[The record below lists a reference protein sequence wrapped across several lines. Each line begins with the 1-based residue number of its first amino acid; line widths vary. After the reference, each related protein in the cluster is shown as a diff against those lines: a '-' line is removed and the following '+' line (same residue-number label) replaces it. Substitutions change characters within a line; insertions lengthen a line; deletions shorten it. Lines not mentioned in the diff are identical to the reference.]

1 MALFSDP
8 ETHKAVENEL
18 EIVKKTLSEK
28 IEGSEIISCHPVAVN
43 VRITRTKFKSVVVL
57 LQFSEKYPTSAIIV
71 ELKSKT
77 LPPRLL
83 AKMTELCDQE
93 AKKFLGKPQVIPM
106 LMFVRKFLDEN
117 PLIACSDE
125 LQYVKTKLLTDNDQ
139 LKVKQKAGVLYIR
152 ANQDKYYL
160 DMKITVPDDYHTAAV
175 RIELKE
181 SNFPENLVKV
191 FIGQA
196 GDIARRCVEAPLRR
210 KPKDPPFEPKPSLRL
225 VCDFL
230 VDQCTRPCPQ
240 EMCPICHRRALP
252 EEPQEAVT
260 DPKDH
265 QFVERVYCNHL
276 FHYGCLDKYMKTP
289 PFQGGKKCP
298 ACKQVIYHERWKVTP
313 KLAEERW
320 AHHEAKKR
328 ELSEVVDFLEDCL

>member
-8 ETHKAVENEL
+8 ETQKTIENEL

-28 IEGSEIISCHPVAVN
+28 LEGSEIISCHPVAVN
-43 VRITRTKFKSVVVL
+43 IRITRTKFKSVVVL
-57 LQFSEKYPTSAIIV
+57 LQFSEKYPTSTIIV

-106 LMFVRKFLDEN
+106 LIFVRRFLDEN

-125 LQYVKTKLLTDNDQ
+125 LHYVKTKLLVDTDQ
-139 LKVKQKAGVLYIR
+139 LKVKQKAGVLNIR

-160 DMKITVPDDYHTAAV
+160 DMKITVPDDYHTAPV
-175 RIELKE
+175 GIELRE
-181 SNFPENLVKV
+181 SNFPGEFSGEYL
-191 FIGQA
+191 
-196 GDIARRCVEAPLRR
+196 L
-210 KPKDPPFEPKPSLRL
+210 
-225 VCDFL
+225 
-230 VDQCTRPCPQ
+230 
-240 EMCPICHRRALP
+240 
-252 EEPQEAVT
+252 EERNVQHA
-260 DPKDH
+260 
-265 QFVERVYCNHL
+265 
-276 FHYGCLDKYMKTP
+276 
-289 PFQGGKKCP
+289 
-298 ACKQVIYHERWKVTP
+298 KQTIYHDRWKVTP

-328 ELSEVVDFLEDCL
+328 ELSE

>member
-83 AKMTELCDQE
+83 VKMTELCDQE
-93 AKKFLGKPQVIPM
+93 AKKLLGKPQVIPM
-106 LMFVRKFLDEN
+106 LTFVRRFLDEN

-125 LQYVKTKLLTDNDQ
+125 LQYVKTKLLADTDQ
-139 LKVKQKAGVLYIR
+139 LKVKQKAGILNIR

-160 DMKITVPDDYHTAAV
+160 DVKITVPDDYHTAAV

-191 FIGQA
+191 FMGQA
-196 GDIARRCVEAPLRR
+196 VDIARRCVEAPLRR
-210 KPKDPPFEPKPSLRL
+210 RPKDPPFEPKPSLKL

-230 VDQCTRPCPQ
+230 VSQCARPCPQ
-240 EMCPICHRRALP
+240 ETCPVCQGKALP
-252 EEPQEAVT
+252 EEPQEAVK
-260 DPKDH
+260 DPTDH

-328 ELSEVVDFLEDCL
+328 ELSEVVDFLGDCL

>member
-1 MALFSDP
+1 MALCSNP
-8 ETHKAVENEL
+8 ETMTTVESEL
-18 EIVKKTLSEK
+18 EIVKKTLNEK
-28 IEGSEIISCHPVAVN
+28 VEGSELISCHPVAVN

-57 LQFSEKYPTSAIIV
+57 LQFPDKYPTSAIIV

-93 AKKFLGKPQVIPM
+93 VKKFLSKPQVIPI
-106 LMFVRKFLDEN
+106 LVFVRRFLDEN
-117 PLIACSDE
+117 ALIACSDE
-125 LQYVKTKLLTDNDQ
+125 FQYIKSRLLTDADQ
-139 LKVKQKAGVLYIR
+139 LKAKQKAGILSIR
-152 ANQDKYYL
+152 ANQDKYFL
-160 DMKITVPDDYHTAAV
+160 DVKITVPDDYHASAV

-181 SNFPENLVKV
+181 SNFPDNLTRV

-196 GDIARRCVEAPLRR
+196 ADLARQCVEAPLRR
-210 KPKDPPFEPKPSLRL
+210 KPKDPPFEPKPSLKL

-230 VDQCTRPCPQ
+230 VNQCVRHCPLQ
-240 EMCPICHRRALP
+240 TCPICQQRALP
-252 EEPQEAVT
+252 DDPKEAVT
-260 DPKDH
+260 DPTDLKY
-265 QFVERVYCNHL
+265 VERVYCNHL

-298 ACKQVIYHERWKVTP
+298 ACKQRIYHERWKITP

-328 ELSEVVDFLEDCL
+328 ELSEVVDFLGDCL

>member
-1 MALFSDP
+1 MALVSDP
-8 ETHKAVENEL
+8 ETQKAIENEL

-28 IEGSEIISCHPVAVN
+28 VEGSEIISCHPVAVN
-43 VRITRTKFKSVVVL
+43 VRITRTKFKNVIVL
-57 LQFSEKYPTSAIIV
+57 LQFPEQYPNNGILV

-83 AKMTELCDQE
+83 SKMMELCDQE

-106 LMFVRKFLDEN
+106 LIFVRRFLDEN

-125 LQYVKTKLLTDNDQ
+125 LQYIKSKLLSDSDE
-139 LKVKQKAGVLYIR
+139 LKIKQKAGVLNIHI
-152 ANQDKYYL
+152 NQDKYYL
-160 DMKITVPDDYHTAAV
+160 HVKITVPDDYHTAA
-175 RIELKE
+175 IKIDLKD
-181 SNFPENLVKV
+181 SNFPENLVRV

-196 GDIARRCVEAPLRR
+196 VDMARTCVEAPLRR
-210 KPKDPPFEPKPSLRL
+210 KPKDPPFEPKPSLKL

-230 VDQCTRPCPQ
+230 VDQCARPCPK
-240 EMCPICHRRALP
+240 ERCPICKKKALP
-252 EEPQEAVT
+252 EEPKEAVT
-260 DPKDH
+260 EPTDH
-265 QFVERVYCNHL
+265 QYVERVYCNHL

-298 ACKQVIYHERWKVTP
+298 ACKQVIYHDRWKVTP

-328 ELSEVVDFLEDCL
+328 ELSEVVDFLGDCL